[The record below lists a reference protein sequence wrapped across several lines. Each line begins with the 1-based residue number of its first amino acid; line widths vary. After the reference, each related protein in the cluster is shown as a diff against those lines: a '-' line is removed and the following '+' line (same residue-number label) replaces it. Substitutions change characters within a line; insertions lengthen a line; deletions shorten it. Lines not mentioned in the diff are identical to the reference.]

1 MSGEIR
7 VPTLGESVTEA
18 TVGQWL
24 KQSGDQVSADEPVVE
39 LETDKVSVEVPAPAS
54 GVLGEITVKEGETVE
69 VGALLGMIAEA
80 SGDTQTSSPKN
91 QEPKKET
98 SEKTMQS
105 SDTKSGNIVE
115 VKVPSAGESVTE
127 AGVGEWYKKVGDTIA
142 VDEAIVELETD
153 KAAQEVMSPVAGVVV
168 EISANTGDTVE
179 VGALLAKIEEGASS
193 GATASE
199 EKASSAEPASSG
211 DTKMPPAP
219 SAQKILTEK
228 GIDASNVDGSG
239 KRGQVLKEDAMN
251 AKATSAPVATKT
263 PASSD
268 ENGAPREERVRMT
281 RLRQTI
287 ARRLKD
293 AQNTAAMLTTFNEVD
308 MTAVMEMRKKYKDL
322 FEKKHGVKLG
332 FMGFFAKAVCHALE
346 EIPAVNAE
354 IDGTDIVYKHFCHIG
369 VAVGTDKGLV
379 VPVVRD
385 ADQMSIADVEKEI
398 GNLGRK
404 ARDGELTMADMQ
416 GGTFTI
422 SNGGVY
428 GSLMSTPILNAP
440 QSGILGMHKID
451 QRPVVVNGEI
461 VIRPMMYLALSY
473 DHRIVDGKEAVT
485 FLVRVKESL
494 EDPERLVLDL

>member
-1 MSGEIR
+1 MANEIR
-7 VPTLGESVTEA
+7 VPTLGESVAEA

-24 KQSGDQVSADEPVVE
+24 KKAGEAVAADEPIVE

-54 GVLGEITVKEGETVE
+54 GVLADISVAEGETVE
-69 VGALLGMIAEA
+69 VGALLGMIDEA
-80 SGDTQTSSPKN
+80 GVAAGAAATPSPA
-91 QEPKKET
+91 PAAAAPAAA
-98 SEKTMQS
+98 QS
-105 SDTKSGNIVE
+105 AGTIVE
-115 VKVPSAGESVTE
+115 IPVPSAGESVTE
-127 AGVGEWYKKVGDTIA
+127 AGVGEWLKKVGDA
-142 VDEAIVELETD
+142 VALDEPLVELETD
-153 KAAQEVMSPVAGVVV
+153 KAAQEVMSPVAGKLV
-168 EISANTGDTVE
+168 EIVAQTGDTVE
-179 VGALLAKIEEGASS
+179 VGALLAKIEEGAAGSTAPAPAPAAAAAPAQ
-193 GATASE
+193 ATSN
-199 EKASSAEPASSG
+199 G
-211 DTKMPPAP
+211 MPPAP
-219 SAQKILTEK
+219 SAQKMMAEK
-228 GIDASNVDGSG
+228 GMDAANVQGSG
-239 KRGQVLKEDAMN
+239 KRGQILKEDVM
-251 AKATSAPVATKT
+251 KAASAPA
-263 PASSD
+263 PAARAPSPAED
-268 ENGAPREERVRMT
+268 GPREERVRMT

-308 MTAVMEMRKKYKDL
+308 MSAVMDMRKKYKDL

-332 FMGFFAKAVCHALE
+332 FMGFFTKAVCHALE

-385 ADQMSIADVEKEI
+385 ADQMSIAEVEKEI

-404 ARDGELTMADMQ
+404 ARDGDLSMADMT

-440 QSGILGMHKID
+440 QSGILGMHKIEN
-451 QRPVVVNGEI
+451 RPVVRNGEI
-461 VIRPMMYLALSY
+461 VVRPMMYLALSY